1 MQRLALIPSDVRAHW
16 KRVRVADVMDLE
28 SFAGKGNFP
37 VKLLASAN
45 PAANDRA
52 LQVGEV
58 LLVPDPDARASLRRS
73 AQDPA
78 THVVQQG
85 DSLWRLA
92 QSHGVSVKQLREW
105 NGLHPGSILKL
116 GMRLL
121 IRAPE
126 Y

>member
-1 MQRLALIPSDVRAHW
+1 
-16 KRVRVADVMDLE
+16 
-28 SFAGKGNFP
+28 
-37 VKLLASAN
+37 
-45 PAANDRA
+45 
-52 LQVGEV
+52 
-58 LLVPDPDARASLRRS
+58 
-73 AQDPA
+73 QDPA